1 MIKCLFTMEVN
12 KEHPNEGKQD
22 YSEFAVVRKS
32 ATIAYVWETLKE
44 VGNFMCT
51 KGKAQVCPG
60 GGCGPWKWG
69 RLTRRGHLVFG

>member
-1 MIKCLFTMEVN
+1 MRAN
-12 KEHPNEGKQD
+12 KTI

-32 ATIAYVWETLKE
+32 ANITCIWETLKG
-44 VGNFMCT
+44 VGSFMCT

-69 RLTRRGHLVFG
+69 QLTRRGLFVVG